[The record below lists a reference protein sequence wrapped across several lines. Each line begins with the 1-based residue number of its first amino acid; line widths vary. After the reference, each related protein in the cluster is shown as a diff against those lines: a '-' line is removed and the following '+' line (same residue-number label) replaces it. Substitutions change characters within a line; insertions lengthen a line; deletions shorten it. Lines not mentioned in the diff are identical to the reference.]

1 MPTKSTYSIRELSRE
16 FALTARAIR
25 FYEDQGLIAPAR
37 KGQTRLFSV
46 RDRARLALIS
56 RGRRVGFS
64 LIEIKEMLDLY
75 DVGDGQT
82 TQFKH
87 TAKKFETQ
95 IAKLEQQ
102 RTDIDEA
109 IAELKRGLSYIDT
122 KLKEAAESD
131 ERGNMRV
138 IGYGV
143 MPNSDRG

>member
-46 RDRARLALIS
+46 RDRARLMLIS

-87 TAKKFETQ
+87 TAKKFEAQ

-109 IAELKRGLSYIDT
+109 IAELKRGLGYIDT